1 MKTEKAMKTK
11 NTRRASATLRGNNVQ
26 KAVLRTIAVIISFV
40 LISYTVSAQE
50 FWKKLLTNSSFNE
63 IAIAMT
69 RTNTETASSA
79 ISNEMNS
86 ARFYFEDATEP
97 AMELESWMTNENT
110 FSVFSLNFENEVEIP
125 LALENWMLDAST
137 FENNSLQEENLEL
150 ESWMTSAEVWGV

>member
-11 NTRRASATLRGNNVQ
+11 ITRRASATLRGNNVQ

-69 RTNTETASSA
+69 KTYAETVSSA
-79 ISNEMNS
+79 ISNGMNS
-86 ARFYFEDATEP
+86 TRFYYENATEP
-97 AMELESWMTNENT
+97 AMEVESWMTNENT
-110 FSVFSLNFENEVEIP
+110 FSVFSLNIENEVEIP
-125 LALENWMLDAST
+125 LAVENWMLDTNT
-137 FENNSLQEENLEL
+137 FENDNSQEENLEM
-150 ESWMTSAEVWGV
+150 ENRMTSTEVWDV